1 MTIHSHFFDLIG
13 RDLSAMLGIAE
24 YLDIVGRDRI
34 ANLVR
39 SVTLNMEQT
48 VGDLQHDLF
57 HRPHRAQTKTPRSRK
72 RQHTRDV
79 SLVRSRSASSAIP
92 AREAKPLPRIR
103 QSKPTA
109 SRQSN

>member
-39 SVTLNMEQT
+39 SVTLNIEQT
-48 VGDLQHDLF
+48 VTDLQHDLF
-57 HRPHRAQTKTPRSRK
+57 HRPIRAKAKDGARHRRK
-72 RQHTRDV
+72 NLRDV
-79 SLVRSRSASSAIP
+79 SRDRSRHASIATP
-92 AREAKPLPRIR
+92 APEAKTLTRIR
-103 QSKPTA
+103 PPKPSKP
-109 SRQSN
+109 RQAN